1 VIIWP
6 DHETNMRPI
15 PRGESYLNVPR
26 VLASDPEPQVAGFA
40 AQRRAVICSSVRRPV
55 LNLRAFFMQSSMTLT
70 SFSLFH
76 NTYLGINIAPL

>member
-6 DHETNMRPI
+6 DHETLRPI

-26 VLASDPEPQVAGFA
+26 VLASDSEPQVAGFA
-40 AQRRAVICSSVRRPV
+40 AQRKAAICSNAHRPI